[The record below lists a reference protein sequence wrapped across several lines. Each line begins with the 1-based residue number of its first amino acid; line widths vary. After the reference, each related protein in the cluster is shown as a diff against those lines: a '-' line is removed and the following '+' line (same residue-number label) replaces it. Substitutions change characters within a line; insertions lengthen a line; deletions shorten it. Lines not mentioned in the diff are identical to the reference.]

1 MASNGAYPV
10 LGTGVTVNPGASLS
24 MFTALPLAT
33 PAPGASNTVL
43 LYPMVL
49 HGSYSAPTGAV
60 CCSITV
66 AGQDASRP
74 NVGACL
80 QRLSKLEGTEVGA
93 VNASQARP
101 WPRSG
106 RPSSGVSWLGHPGL
120 MPPPSCLQGNAGPR
134 PQEDSLERS
143 TPGLPPTAKSPP
155 DNSCNP
161 NEVSM
166 ENFRLWQ
173 HYSPL
178 PEAPFSQ
185 SPDTE
190 ALSASFIPVLRSLA
204 RRKPT
209 MTLEEGL
216 WQAMWEWQR
225 TSNFD
230 RMIFYEMAEK
240 FLEFEA
246 EEEMQMQKA
255 QWMKG
260 TQSLPPPAPPRLEP
274 QGPPAP
280 EVVKQPGTAS
290 HIPTGATAKAKGAT
304 GGHCP
309 HTQWWGQGPPRFLY
323 LLWVSLAPGYS
334 LPRKLMS
341 SSFCFQVE
349 AVIHSP
355 FLEEL
360 LSPDPQMDLLALSQ
374 ELEKEEEL
382 TLAQLV
388 EKRLLSLKEKRRVRA
403 APGHGTACL
412 DSSPS
417 KFAAR
422 QGAER
427 DAPDPQQGVGV
438 ETCPPQ
444 MAAQVPQG
452 QARVCTGMARS
463 KDPAVLLG
471 CQDCPG
477 LRAARPTSPLQ
488 DHRPTCP
495 SLGTKDTLDLPGASP
510 VKESHRLAKGSSE
523 ERELPG
529 MVYVVGS
536 HHRLRPWRP
545 SQSPVPSPGLLSLG
559 GRGPQGAL
567 QSPSA
572 QRRGLS
578 PAPSPVTKSKKRLLF
593 GSPSPAEKMPD
604 PGPGLRVSGEQSPA
618 PGLGGPSQSQKR
630 RGGPLVSRR
639 KKTRHCSQ

>member
-1 MASNGAYPV
+1 SGTSFCCESEGQLKSCLKGPTPSVLLPSSWKGNSGSCLLARALHRMSPTPAKPSCPPPLPLCRMSGVLSSVEPGHSLGPTLDFSHCGNCQTAVVSAQPEGMASNGAYPV

-49 HGSYSAPTGAV
+49 HGSYSAPTG
-60 CCSITV
+60 
-66 AGQDASRP
+66 QDASRP

-106 RPSSGVSWLGHPGL
+106 RPSSGVQAPSAEVSWCRLPYLLAAAPVVAWRVRVHQHHLTALPR

-309 HTQWWGQGPPRFLY
+309 HTQCFPSRGGFAPQQDTPGGWGQGPPRFLY

-382 TLAQLV
+382 TLAQGAP
-388 EKRLLSLKEKRRVRA
+388 SD
-403 APGHGTACL
+403 APGTDRC
-412 DSSPS
+412 
-417 KFAAR
+417 
-422 QGAER
+422 
-427 DAPDPQQGVGV
+427 
-438 ETCPPQ
+438 
-444 MAAQVPQG
+444 
-452 QARVCTGMARS
+452 
-463 KDPAVLLG
+463 
-471 CQDCPG
+471 
-477 LRAARPTSPLQ
+477 
-488 DHRPTCP
+488 
-495 SLGTKDTLDLPGASP
+495 
-510 VKESHRLAKGSSE
+510 
-523 ERELPG
+523 
-529 MVYVVGS
+529 
-536 HHRLRPWRP
+536 
-545 SQSPVPSPGLLSLG
+545 
-559 GRGPQGAL
+559 
-567 QSPSA
+567 
-572 QRRGLS
+572 
-578 PAPSPVTKSKKRLLF
+578 
-593 GSPSPAEKMPD
+593 
-604 PGPGLRVSGEQSPA
+604 
-618 PGLGGPSQSQKR
+618 
-630 RGGPLVSRR
+630 
-639 KKTRHCSQ
+639 